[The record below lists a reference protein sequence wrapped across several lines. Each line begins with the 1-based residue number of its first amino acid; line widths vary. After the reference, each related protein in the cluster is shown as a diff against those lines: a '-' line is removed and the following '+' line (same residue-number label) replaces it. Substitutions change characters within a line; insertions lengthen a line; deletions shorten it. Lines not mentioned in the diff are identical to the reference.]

1 MAGAA
6 IMAQNM
12 GFEVSGSD
20 ANLYPPM
27 SLELQKNKIPY
38 HEGYAAANLP
48 SEATT
53 IVLGNAISR
62 GNVELEEVLN
72 RRLAILSLPEFI
84 ARYVIGSRKSLVIAG
99 THGKTT
105 TTALVAHVLREA
117 GVDAGFMVGGVCE
130 NFSQST
136 EAGTADTFVI
146 EGDEYDTSIFDPRSK
161 FLSYKPTHAILN
173 NIEFDHGDIFSGLD
187 DVERAFA
194 RLVKILPANGALVT
208 NADNALCRRLAE
220 KSFAPVVTFGE
231 SADADFRLTRLE
243 THAQSIIHYRTKG
256 RDEKIVSPLLGKHN
270 ALNTL
275 AALAL
280 LETQGIDCATFQRG
294 LSSFKGVKRRLETK
308 LNNSQYTIIED
319 FAHHPT
325 AIQANILTLK
335 EVYPTRRLVVL
346 IEPRSNTLVRN
357 IFQSELTHALSLADC
372 VFVNAIYRAEKYK
385 AEERLD
391 TTLVVQTLN
400 AQGTSAFLLPTDQ
413 RREFVVSKLQAHD
426 VVCFMT
432 NGSFGGLIDETVQ
445 ALRLPD

>member
-1 MAGAA
+1 
-6 IMAQNM
+6 MAQNM

-27 SLELQKNKIPY
+27 SLELQKRKIPY
-38 HEGYAAANLP
+38 HEGYAATNLP
-48 SEATT
+48 SGATT

-84 ARYVIGSRKSLVIAG
+84 ARYVIASRKSLVIAG

-105 TTALVAHVLREA
+105 TTALVAHILREA
-117 GVDAGFMVGGVCE
+117 GIDAGFMVGGVCE
-130 NFSQST
+130 NFSQSA
-136 EAGTADTFVI
+136 EVGTADTFVI

-173 NIEFDHGDIFSGLD
+173 NIEFDHGDIFSDLD

-194 RLVKILPANGALVT
+194 RLVKILPSNGALVT
-208 NADNALCRRLAE
+208 NADNTLCMRLAE
-220 KSFAPVVTFGE
+220 KSFARVVTFGE
-231 SADADFRLTRLE
+231 SADADLRLTMLE
-243 THAQSIIHYRTKG
+243 TRAQSIIHYRKNE
-256 RDEKIVSPLLGKHN
+256 RDEKIISPLLGKHN

-280 LETQGIDCATFQRG
+280 LETQGIDRATFQRA
-294 LSSFKGVKRRLETK
+294 LSSFKGVKRRLETR
-308 LNNSQYTIIED
+308 LMSPQYTIIED

-357 IFQSELTHALSLADC
+357 IFQSELTHALSFADC

-400 AQGTSAFLLPTDQ
+400 DRGTSAFLLPTE
-413 RREFVVSKLQAHD
+413 RRLEFVVSKLQAHD

-432 NGSFGGLIDETVQ
+432 NGSFGGLIDQTVQ